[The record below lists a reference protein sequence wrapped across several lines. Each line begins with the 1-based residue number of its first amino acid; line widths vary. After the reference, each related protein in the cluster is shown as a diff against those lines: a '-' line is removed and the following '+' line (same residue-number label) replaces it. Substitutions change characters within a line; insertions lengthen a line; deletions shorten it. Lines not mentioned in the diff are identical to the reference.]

1 MTGKRAITAT
11 MVVLALFAFSSSASA
26 GCFPGWFGYGACA
39 PREDFGQAYMM
50 ARDGQIA
57 HPDAGENLSP
67 VEGMDGRAAVTMMK
81 GYVEGFKPR
90 ANSSGNDLA
99 SFTITHGSGGH

>member
-1 MTGKRAITAT
+1 MTGKTAITAT
-11 MVVLALFAFSSSASA
+11 MVVLALLAFSSSARA

-57 HPDAGENLSP
+57 HPEAGENLAP
-67 VEGMDGRAAVTMMK
+67 AEGMDGRAAVTLMK
-81 GYVEGFKPR
+81 GSVESFKPR
-90 ANSSGNDLA
+90 ANSSGNGLA
-99 SFTITHGSGGH
+99 SFTITQGSGGH